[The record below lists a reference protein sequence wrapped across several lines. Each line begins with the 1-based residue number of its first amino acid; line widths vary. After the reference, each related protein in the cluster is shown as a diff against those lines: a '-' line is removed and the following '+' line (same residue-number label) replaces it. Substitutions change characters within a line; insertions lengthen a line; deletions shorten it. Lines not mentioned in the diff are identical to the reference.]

1 VYSKSCALRS
11 RGAAISS
18 NVIVSFAI
26 LNSSTVPLAHVH
38 MDILDCQDC
47 RTTMLVGLLQL
58 RLSFRTTSCMASTGI
73 YCAAL
78 CTLRCCTLVHIHPK
92 FIIFLWIQIITIFN
106 HNLFVFNI
114 CALFTNTHLTS
125 YFRTKPILW
134 SRFSIDQ
141 GEFLTS
147 IEAFLPRKQP
157 PKIQTAL

>member
-11 RGAAISS
+11 REAAISS
-18 NVIVSFAI
+18 CVVVTSAIV
-26 LNSSTVPLAHVH
+26 NSSTVPLAHVH

-58 RLSFRTTSCMASTGI
+58 RISFRTTSCMASTGI

-114 CALFTNTHLTS
+114 CAIFTN
-125 YFRTKPILW
+125 RAKQILW

-157 PKIQTAL
+157 PKIQTGL

>member
-1 VYSKSCALRS
+1 MVSVFQIMCSKISGSCYLIMRS
-11 RGAAISS
+11 CYICYCE
-18 NVIVSFAI
+18 FFY
-26 LNSSTVPLAHVH
+26 SSTCTCSHGHIGLSRLQNYHVGGSSTS
-38 MDILDCQDC
+38 C
-47 RTTMLVGLLQL
+47 V
-58 RLSFRTTSCMASTGI
+58 SFRTTSCMASTGI

-114 CALFTNTHLTS
+114 CVIFTN
-125 YFRTKPILW
+125 RAKQILW

-157 PKIQTAL
+157 PKIQTGL

>member
-1 VYSKSCALRS
+1 MRSCYLCYCE
-11 RGAAISS
+11 
-18 NVIVSFAI
+18 FFY
-26 LNSSTVPLAHVH
+26 SSTCTCSHGHIRFSRLLNYHVGGSTVA
-38 MDILDCQDC
+38 C
-47 RTTMLVGLLQL
+47 R
-58 RLSFRTTSCMASTGI
+58 SFRTTSCMACTGI

-114 CALFTNTHLTS
+114 CALFTNTQPTS

-147 IEAFLPRKQP
+147 FEALLCRKQP
-157 PKIQTAL
+157 PKIQSGL